1 MSDLSDLNSA
11 QNAKLIGQDI
21 NGVETYPVKS
31 YSNYE
36 LAVSDIPNQTGL
48 NATLNLTTTAVE
60 GKVGASTLVNR
71 KYVEML
77 AITTNVKWGYDSTC
91 PFDLYKAQFFS
102 LPMGENCKV
111 YFKASTGTAQV
122 VIGEK

>member
-1 MSDLSDLNSA
+1 MADLSDLNSA
-11 QNAKLIGQDI
+11 QNTKLTGQD
-21 NGVETYPVKS
+21 NSGVETYPIKS
-31 YSNYE
+31 YSNNE
-36 LAVSDIPNQTGL
+36 LAVSDIPNQTGV

-60 GKVGASTLVNR
+60 GKVGANALVNR

-77 AITTNVKWGYDSTC
+77 ALTTNVKWGYDSTC
-91 PFDLYKAQFFS
+91 PFELYKSQFFS

-122 VIGEK
+122 VVGEK